1 MSVAWTPLWA
11 AALSLALAFVPAAG
25 CAPCSPTADASPR
38 RSWSTPPARP
48 RATLDGWPAPPDER
62 IQLITNS
69 YIIPNMVARVVTNAA
84 TTKETMV
91 WAETEIKRMFA
102 R

>member
-1 MSVAWTPLWA
+1 LY
-11 AALSLALAFVPAAG
+11 
-25 CAPCSPTADASPR
+25 
-38 RSWSTPPARP
+38 
-48 RATLDGWPAPPDER
+48 GWPAPPDEK

-69 YIIPNMVARVVTNAA
+69 YIIPNMVARVVTDAA
-84 TTKETMV
+84 KPKESMV